1 MEATEA
7 YLERIPQID
16 GKLNSYITVTADR
29 ALADAKK
36 AEQEIVSGKYRGPM
50 HGVPIAVKDQL
61 YTKGILT
68 TGGSTILKDFVPD
81 EDATVISN
89 LNDAGAV
96 LLGKLN
102 MSEFAMGDAFEH
114 PYGRPHNPWDL
125 SRNAGTSS
133 SGSGVAL
140 IQSVATTD
148 WWPIAF
154 MSIGLLAA
162 LFLIDRAADMLVKRY
177 PALSRPWTR
186 LTATNGQS
194 AIAVNGQSNNGNGN
208 GHGAAEDELEQPAIT
223 EEELTALDNRDR
235 EMLRSIIRL
244 DATTV
249 REVMV
254 PRLDMAAVE
263 ADSSL
268 SVVAETMVSAGHS
281 RLPVFEETMDN
292 ILGIIHARD
301 VLASLARANTGDT
314 LRTLVREAFII
325 PETKRVDDLLEELQE
340 RRTQIAIV
348 VDEYGGTEG
357 LVTMEDLLEEIVGEI
372 EDEFSRSRD
381 AQVVKQP
388 DGKVLV
394 DAALTTEHVEEIFG
408 ATIDTTE
415 VDTVGGYVYHSLGRI
430 PQTGDVVKT
439 DRLHIE
445 VVSMLGRRLR
455 KLRIHRIDQGA
466 AEPRL

>member
-1 MEATEA
+1 MDTD
-7 YLERIPQID
+7 YLPQFIVFIVFS
-16 GKLNSYITVTADR
+16 LLFSY
-29 ALADAKK
+29 L
-36 AEQEIVSGKYRGPM
+36 S
-50 HGVPIAVKDQL
+50 
-61 YTKGILT
+61 
-68 TGGSTILKDFVPD
+68 
-81 EDATVISN
+81 
-89 LNDAGAV
+89 
-96 LLGKLN
+96 LL
-102 MSEFAMGDAFEH
+102 
-114 PYGRPHNPWDL
+114 
-125 SRNAGTSS
+125 S
-133 SGSGVAL
+133 SGVSAGSSTGPFNRYESSPALPEPHLFWLKAACFFAVILSGVAL

-148 WWPIAF
+148 WWAIAF

-177 PALSRPWTR
+177 PALSRPWIR

-208 GHGAAEDELEQPAIT
+208 GHRVAEDELEQPAIT
-223 EEELTALDNRDR
+223 EEELIALDNRDR

-244 DATTV
+244 DVTTV

>member
-1 MEATEA
+1 MDTD
-7 YLERIPQID
+7 YLPQTIV
-16 GKLNSYITVTADR
+16 LTAFALLFSYLSLLR
-29 ALADAKK
+29 
-36 AEQEIVSGKYRGPM
+36 S
-50 HGVPIAVKDQL
+50 
-61 YTKGILT
+61 
-68 TGGSTILKDFVPD
+68 GGSAAPTGSAGRDENTSAISELLLFWLKAACLFAVIL
-81 EDATVISN
+81 
-89 LNDAGAV
+89 
-96 LLGKLN
+96 
-102 MSEFAMGDAFEH
+102 
-114 PYGRPHNPWDL
+114 
-125 SRNAGTSS
+125 
-133 SGSGVAL
+133 SGVAL
-140 IQSVATTD
+140 IQNVATTD
-148 WWPIAF
+148 WWPIAL

-162 LFLIDRAADMLVKRY
+162 LFLIDRAANILVKRY

-186 LTATNGQS
+186 LTDTNNQS
-194 AIAVNGQSNNGNGN
+194 AIAVNGQSNNGNEN
-208 GHGAAEDELEQPAIT
+208 GHGVAEDELEQPAIT
-223 EEELTALDNRDR
+223 KEELTALDNRDR

-244 DATTV
+244 DVTTV

-263 ADSSL
+263 SDSSL
-268 SVVAETMVSAGHS
+268 NVVAETMVSAGHS
-281 RLPVFEETMDN
+281 RLPVFEETIDN

-466 AEPRL
+466 PEPRL

>member
-1 MEATEA
+1 MDTD
-7 YLERIPQID
+7 YLPQLIVIIVF
-16 GKLNSYITVTADR
+16 LLLFSY
-29 ALADAKK
+29 L
-36 AEQEIVSGKYRGPM
+36 S
-50 HGVPIAVKDQL
+50 
-61 YTKGILT
+61 
-68 TGGSTILKDFVPD
+68 
-81 EDATVISN
+81 
-89 LNDAGAV
+89 
-96 LLGKLN
+96 LL
-102 MSEFAMGDAFEH
+102 
-114 PYGRPHNPWDL
+114 
-125 SRNAGTSS
+125 S
-133 SGSGVAL
+133 SGFSAGSSAGPVNKDERSLVLSEPLLYWLKAACFFAIILSGIAL

-162 LFLIDRAADMLVKRY
+162 LFLIDRAADILVKRY
-177 PALSRPWTR
+177 PVLSRPWTR
-186 LTATNGQS
+186 LTATNDQT
-194 AIAVNGQSNNGNGN
+194 AIAVNGQSDNGNGN
-208 GHGAAEDELEQPAIT
+208 GHGVADDELEQPAIT

-244 DATTV
+244 DVTTV

-263 ADSSL
+263 SDSTL

>member
-1 MEATEA
+1 MDTD
-7 YLERIPQID
+7 YLPQLIVFIAFS
-16 GKLNSYITVTADR
+16 LLFSY
-29 ALADAKK
+29 L
-36 AEQEIVSGKYRGPM
+36 S
-50 HGVPIAVKDQL
+50 
-61 YTKGILT
+61 IL
-68 TGGSTILKDFVPD
+68 
-81 EDATVISN
+81 
-89 LNDAGAV
+89 
-96 LLGKLN
+96 
-102 MSEFAMGDAFEH
+102 
-114 PYGRPHNPWDL
+114 
-125 SRNAGTSS
+125 SS
-133 SGSGVAL
+133 SVSAGSSTGPFNRDESPSVLREPLLFWLKAACFFAVILSGVAL

-148 WWPIAF
+148 WWAIAF

-208 GHGAAEDELEQPAIT
+208 GYSVAEDELEQPAIT
-223 EEELTALDNRDR
+223 EEELIALDNRDR

-244 DATTV
+244 DVTTV

-466 AEPRL
+466 TEPRL

>member
-1 MEATEA
+1 MDTD
-7 YLERIPQID
+7 YLPQLIVFIAFS
-16 GKLNSYITVTADR
+16 LLFSYLSLLSSYVSAGSSTGPVNRDESSLALSEPLLFWLR
-29 ALADAKK
+29 AACLF
-36 AEQEIVSGKYRGPM
+36 
-50 HGVPIAVKDQL
+50 AV
-61 YTKGILT
+61 IL
-68 TGGSTILKDFVPD
+68 
-81 EDATVISN
+81 
-89 LNDAGAV
+89 
-96 LLGKLN
+96 
-102 MSEFAMGDAFEH
+102 
-114 PYGRPHNPWDL
+114 
-125 SRNAGTSS
+125 
-133 SGSGVAL
+133 SGVAL

-148 WWPIAF
+148 WWHIAF
-154 MSIGLLAA
+154 TSIGLLAS
-162 LFLIDRAADMLVKRY
+162 LFLIDRAADILVKRY
-177 PALSRPWTR
+177 PDLSRPWTR
-186 LTATNGQS
+186 LTDTNGQS
-194 AIAVNGQSNNGNGN
+194 AIAMNGQSNNGNEN
-208 GHGAAEDELEQPAIT
+208 GHGVAEDELEQPAIT
-223 EEELTALDNRDR
+223 KEELTALDNRDR

-244 DATTV
+244 DVTTV

-263 ADSSL
+263 SDSSL
-268 SVVAETMVSAGHS
+268 NVVAETMVSAGHS
-281 RLPVFEETMDN
+281 RLPVFEETIDN

-415 VDTVGGYVYHSLGRI
+415 VDTVGGYVYHRLGRI